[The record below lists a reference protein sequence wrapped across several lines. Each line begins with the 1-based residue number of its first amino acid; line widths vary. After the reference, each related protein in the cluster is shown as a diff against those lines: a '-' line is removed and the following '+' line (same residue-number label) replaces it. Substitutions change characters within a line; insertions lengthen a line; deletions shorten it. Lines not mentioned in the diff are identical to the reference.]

1 MMNKTLLRN
10 RSERG
15 GAQLKLIIFIA
26 ILAGVGYAGYMYIP
40 VAVDAYYFKDAMQ
53 NKVNLAAAQGYD
65 SGWVADQVS
74 KSKSEFHVPD
84 DAVITP
90 SQNDGR
96 MQCRVQFS
104 RPISFPGFTYNY
116 DFDYTAQSTSFLTIK

>member
-1 MMNKTLLRN
+1 MNSETLLR
-10 RSERG
+10 RRGERG
-15 GAQLKLIIFIA
+15 GAQLKLIIFVA
-26 ILAGVGYAGYMYIP
+26 VLLAVGYAGYMYIP
-40 VAVDAYYFKDAMQ
+40 VAADAYYFKDAMQ

-65 SGWVADQVS
+65 TGWLADQVS

-84 DAVITP
+84 NAVITP
-90 SQNDGR
+90 TQNDGR

>member
-1 MMNKTLLRN
+1 MKKQTVLRN

-15 GAQLKLIIFIA
+15 GAQLKLVIFIVVVA
-26 ILAGVGYAGYMYIP
+26 IASYTAYMYIP

-53 NKVNLAAAQGYD
+53 NTVNLGAAQGKD
-65 SGWVADQVS
+65 TAWLAEQVS
-74 KSKSEFHVPD
+74 KSKAEFHVPD

-90 SQNDGR
+90 SQNEGR
-96 MQCRVQFS
+96 IQCHVQFS

-116 DFDYTAQSTSFLTIK
+116 DFDYTAQSTSFLIK